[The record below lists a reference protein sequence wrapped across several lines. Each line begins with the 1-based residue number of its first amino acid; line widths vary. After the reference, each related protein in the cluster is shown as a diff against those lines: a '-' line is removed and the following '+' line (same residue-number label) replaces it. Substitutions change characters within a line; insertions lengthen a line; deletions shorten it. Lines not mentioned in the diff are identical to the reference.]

1 MLKQNFWKI
10 LGKVNYLLLKYN
22 MASQNVSRG
31 NLSISGKTFISDT
44 SLDSSVNNIAVID
57 SNGEIK
63 IRGVD
68 TLNNTYITGGS
79 YNCTTSTLSL
89 NNVGGSALGTAIS
102 PYLRFGGSN
111 VALAPIV
118 YQSVMDSDGNLYA
131 VGSITTFE
139 NTSDV
144 NDPNA
149 DYPYRWEL
157 DGVAKLNYPSYE
169 LDDAFKTHGDNYG
182 LLGGL
187 SISIDSSKNIYI
199 SHPSQY
205 SISGVSA
212 PMGWS
217 VIDIDGTIN
226 TSIDFQ
232 SHILLNKNSISSTRH
247 VFVNSND
254 KIILAGPFTRY
265 SGTSVTYANQMIGL
279 EPNGSVYGNFHQVP
293 LDSTNIG
300 GLTNTWPNFYEDPDG
315 NIYFCSEALVT
326 TGSTVIYDLFRT
338 DSLGNFDSNFTPFT
352 VSPIGLPRRVKVH
365 GDYVYLMGHYS
376 SIDGVSQT
384 SNIGG
389 VNYYPGIIRFNKING
404 TWDSSYKLYFSKSG
418 GNPEVFDVHFYDDG
432 SVLAIGEFDYYSG
445 TSLTSRG
452 IVKIKSDLTIDTT
465 TDFGTG
471 FGSPSGIGV
480 NLHTTP
486 DNNLLITGLFKEYS
500 SDDQWESIVKMGN
513 NTQSIDIPFNVCD
526 TFTGGTS
533 SGTTITIEGGCCND
547 IVITGVTGVYVTGA
561 TADYTGVTLTRN
573 DDVNVLIDSEQTI
586 RTKYTGVTVGTTTLV
601 TIPVAQFFGTHIEYA
616 VTNGTGVRTG
626 ILIGS
631 FEGGTKVEMSDV
643 CTADTTDF
651 SSDFEFDITASGQ
664 VQAVVTSGTYTIVFN
679 TRAIEI

>member
-1 MLKQNFWKI
+1 M
-10 LGKVNYLLLKYN
+10 
-22 MASQNVSRG
+22 SSRNVSRG

-63 IRGVD
+63 VRGVD
-68 TLNNTYITGGS
+68 TLNDTYITGGS

-89 NNVGGSALGTAIS
+89 NYNVGGPALGTAIG
-102 PYLRFGGSN
+102 PYLRFTSP
-111 VALAPIV
+111 VAQFFGVLV
-118 YQSVMDSDGNLYA
+118 RQSVMDSDGNLYA
-131 VGSITTFE
+131 VGSFSGFE
-139 NTSDV
+139 NASDV
-144 NDPNA
+144 HD
-149 DYPYRWEL
+149 L

-169 LDDAFKTHGDNYG
+169 LNDAFKTHGDNYG
-182 LLGGL
+182 ILGSY

-199 SHPSQY
+199 SHPTEN

-212 PMGWS
+212 PMEWS
-217 VIDIDGTIN
+217 VIGIDGTIN

-232 SHILLNKNSISSTRH
+232 SHILLDSSNNISSTNY
-247 VFVNSND
+247 VFVTSND
-254 KIILAGPFTRY
+254 KIILQGPFNRY
-265 SGTSVTYANQMIGL
+265 SGISVTYANQMIGL

-293 LDSTNIG
+293 LDSTIIIP
-300 GLTNTWPNFYEDPDG
+300 TNDSWHTFYEDTDG
-315 NIYFCSEALVT
+315 NIYFWDEILVT
-326 TGSTVIYDLFRT
+326 TGSTVIYDFFRT

-352 VSPIGLPRRVKVH
+352 SDPTGRPRSVKVH
-365 GDYVYLMGHYS
+365 GDYVYLMGYYS
-376 SIDGVSQT
+376 IIDGVSQT
-384 SNIGG
+384 SNMGG
-389 VNYYPGIIRFNKING
+389 VDHYPGIIRFNKING
-404 TWDSSYKLYFSKSG
+404 TWDSSYKLYFSYINSLPK
-418 GNPEVFDVHFYDDG
+418 VTDVHFYDDG
-432 SVLAIGEFDYYSG
+432 SMLVIGSFDYYSG
-445 TSLTSRG
+445 TSLTSNG

-471 FGSPSGIGV
+471 FNNIPSAGIK
-480 NLHTTP
+480 LHTTP

-500 SDDQWESIVKMGN
+500 SDDQWGSIVKIGN

-533 SGTTITIEGGCCND
+533 SGTTITIEGGCCDD

-561 TADYTGVTLTRN
+561 TAEYTGVTLTRN

>member
-1 MLKQNFWKI
+1 
-10 LGKVNYLLLKYN
+10 

-63 IRGVD
+63 VRGVD
-68 TLNNTYITGGS
+68 TLNNIYITGGS

-89 NNVGGSALGTAIS
+89 NNTGGSPLGTANG
-102 PYLRFGGSN
+102 PYLRFNSIR
-111 VALAPIV
+111 VR
-118 YQSVMDSDGNLYA
+118 QSVMDSDGNLYA
-131 VGSITTFE
+131 AGNFSSFE
-139 NTSDV
+139 NTSDINNPTV
-144 NDPNA
+144 
-149 DYPYRWEL
+149 DYPYRWDL

-169 LDDAFKTHGDNYG
+169 LNEGFKTHGANYG
-182 LLGGL
+182 LTEVF
-187 SISIDSSKNIYI
+187 SVSIDSSKNIYI
-199 SHPSQY
+199 RHPFED

-212 PMGWS
+212 PMRWS
-217 VIDIDGTIN
+217 VIGSDGTIN

-232 SHILLNKNSISSTRH
+232 SHILVDSSNNISSTSH
-247 VFVNSND
+247 VFVTSND
-254 KIILAGPFTRY
+254 KIILAGVFNRY

-279 EPNGSVYGNFHQVP
+279 NPNGSVYGNFHQVP
-293 LDSTNIG
+293 LDSTNSG
-300 GLTNTWPNFYEDPDG
+300 GQTNTWPNFYEDPDG
-315 NIYFCSEALVT
+315 NIYFWDSLLVT
-326 TGSTVIYDLFRT
+326 TGSTVIYDFFRT

-352 VSPIGLPRRVKVH
+352 FSPTGDPHRVKVY
-365 GDYVYLMGHYS
+365 GDYVYLMGWYS
-376 SIDGVSQT
+376 IIDGVSQI

-389 VNYYPGIIRFNKING
+389 VNHYPGIIRFNKTNG
-404 TWDSSYKLYFSKSG
+404 TWDSSYKIYFSENG
-418 GNPEVFDVHFYDDG
+418 GVPAVTDVHFYDDG
-432 SVLAIGEFDYYSG
+432 SMLVIGKFDYYSG
-445 TSLTSRG
+445 TSLTSKS

-471 FGSPSGIGV
+471 ISDNGIGV
-480 NLHTTP
+480 NLHITP
-486 DNNLLITGLFKEYS
+486 DNNFLITGSFSGYS
-500 SDDQWESIVKMGN
+500 SDDQWEDIVKIGN
-513 NTQSIDIPFNVCD
+513 NSQSIDIPFNVCD

-533 SGTTITIEGGCCND
+533 SGTTITIEGGCCDD

-561 TADYTGVTLTRN
+561 TADYTGVTLSRN

-651 SSDFEFDITASGQ
+651 SADFEFDITASGQ
-664 VQAVVTSGTYTIVFN
+664 VQAIVTSGTYTIVFN